1 MSWLRMS
8 SWLPIST
15 RLPSTH
21 AERPIPSSYMR
32 LSTFLSIRRLPP
44 IILRKMP
51 DMMPPQEMITL
62 AASRIASSIRFS
74 ANTFM
79 PWSMTL
85 SSEKRS
91 RSLTTTAPVSA

>member
-1 MSWLRMS
+1 
-8 SWLPIST
+8 
-15 RLPSTH
+15 
-21 AERPIPSSYMR
+21 
-32 LSTFLSIRRLPP
+32 
-44 IILRKMP
+44 MP